1 MTEYDLKKAKALKA
15 EIKKLK
21 ATINLLPKLKG
32 QYTEMEY
39 KVRKEFYDTN
49 YLDWGQ
55 SLENLKKKLT
65 FTEKIKLVIYN
76 GNKEN

>member
-49 YLDWGQ
+49 YLD